1 MNFAPLYINASSEYQ
16 DDSMLLNI
24 GTNMSNSEPVCIA
37 NNLTQEPV
45 KIRDNLLNLLNNKD
59 ILPIDD
65 SEFKCE
71 KIDTIVNQIKSLNE
85 ELLPLQDDLDE
96 YHSKYQ
102 EEAKKTKE
110 NIDKI
115 DCSIKFIKTCN
126 KEYESDEKIKSII
139 DSLNEYTKTISE
151 NDKLKEAKEEYIQ
164 KRKLINK
171 HLCLINAINKFNVAA
186 ICPICLTDKI
196 DSYCNP
202 CGHTACNACLDKTSS
217 IVNNVNHNKCPIC
230 REHVMDIRK
239 LYFI

>member
-1 MNFAPLYINASSEYQ
+1 MNFSPLYINTSSGYQ
-16 DDSMLLNI
+16 DDSMLLDM
-24 GTNMSNSEPVCIA
+24 GTNMNNLEPVCIA
-37 NNLTQEPV
+37 NNLIQEPIQ
-45 KIRDNLLNLLNNKD
+45 IRDNLLNLLNNKD

-71 KIDTIVNQIKSLNE
+71 KIDNIINQIKLLNS
-85 ELLPLQDDLDE
+85 ELLPLQDELEE

-102 EEAKKTKE
+102 EEVNQTKE
-110 NIDKI
+110 NVDKI
-115 DCSIKFIKTCN
+115 ECSIQFIKTCN

-139 DSLNEYTKTISE
+139 DSLNEYIKTINE
-151 NDKLKEAKEEYIQ
+151 NDKLKTAKEEYIQ

-171 HLCLINAINKFNVAA
+171 HLCLINSINKLNIAA

-202 CGHTACNACLDKTSS
+202 CGHTACNACLDKNSS

-230 REHVMDIRK
+230 RERVMDIRK